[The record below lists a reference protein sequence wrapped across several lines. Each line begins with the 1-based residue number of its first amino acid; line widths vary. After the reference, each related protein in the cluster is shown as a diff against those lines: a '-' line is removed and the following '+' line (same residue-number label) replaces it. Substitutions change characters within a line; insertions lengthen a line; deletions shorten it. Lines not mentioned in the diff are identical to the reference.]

1 MHLRT
6 AGFFLCLIAPQLF
19 AADSAPSNYELK
31 PILLPGANGA
41 VTLDYFAYDPSTEK
55 VWVPASNLGSVV
67 AVDEKTDAISQI
79 TGFKIGEIERR
90 GQKRTMGPTAATIGD
105 GVIYIGN
112 RADATLCVIN
122 AKTLERGECV
132 PLSRDRKITPDGVVY
147 VAATNELWMT
157 TRPLS
162 ASNADAAKSLEVF
175 DASDPRHLKWKATVP
190 LDNLSE
196 GYAVDNDRGLFYT
209 NVEETGTTVAVDVHT
224 KKMASKWSHGCAD
237 VGGLALD
244 PVRRFLFNAC
254 GDHVVNMDAAH
265 DGKVLDSIQTGAGL
279 DNIDYSPEKKLL
291 YAAASQAATLIIAE
305 VSDDGK
311 FHLKAT
317 VPSVKGARGVV
328 AAKGETAYLID
339 PAEGK
344 ILKLI
349 HK

>member
-1 MHLRT
+1 MQLRT
-6 AGFFLCLIAPQLF
+6 AGFFLCLVAPQLF
-19 AADSAPSNYELK
+19 AADPAPSNYELK
-31 PILLPGANGA
+31 PISLPGANGA
-41 VTLDYFAYDPSTEK
+41 VTLDYFAYDPSTGK

-67 AVDEKTDAISQI
+67 VVDEKTDAISQI
-79 TGFKIGEIERR
+79 TGFKTGEIERR

-112 RADATLCVIN
+112 RGDATLCAIN

-132 PLSRDRKITPDGVVY
+132 SLSRDRKITPDGVVY
-147 VAATNELWMT
+147 VAATKELWIT

-162 ASNADAAKSLEVF
+162 ASNADTAKSLEVF

-209 NVEETGTTVAVDVHT
+209 NVEETGTTVAIDVHT
-224 KKMASKWSHGCAD
+224 KKIASKWNHGCAD

-244 PVRRFLFNAC
+244 PARRFLFNAC

-265 DGKVLDSIQTGAGL
+265 DGKVLDSIQTGSGL
-279 DNIDYSPEKKLL
+279 DNIDYSSEKKIL

-317 VPSVKGARGVV
+317 VQSVKGARGVV

-349 HK
+349 RK